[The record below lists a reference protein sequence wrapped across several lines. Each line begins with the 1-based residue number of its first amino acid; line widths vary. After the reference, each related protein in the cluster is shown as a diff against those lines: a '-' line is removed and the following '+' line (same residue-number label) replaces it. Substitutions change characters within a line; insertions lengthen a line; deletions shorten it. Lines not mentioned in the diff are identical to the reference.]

1 MHKMA
6 LQFVI
11 GVFVILSIQGVVQA
25 DDIALPDEVHIV
37 PPTPDIPH
45 TVAAFGGAWIGGAWD
60 GVLPHA
66 LIVEHLT
73 SDGTATVVYAYGDA
87 PEWRITRHWLRTT
100 GTIAHGQLRFA
111 LRDGKAHVRYT
122 HEDKATLLGFYD
134 TERAGSFVRL
144 TKTEATTSAALHR
157 TLHALQSRLQ
167 AETIA
172 IPLTTRDAAGV
183 PHTIQLEATLYRPAR
198 VGRLPLVIF
207 KHGSTG
213 PGVIPPSLTLRYEAQ
228 AHYFLQRGYAVLSP
242 MRKGRGR
249 SEGTYAEPYQCNTTA
264 VATGVA
270 SAMEDVDGVLEF
282 MLHQSYVDTDQLL
295 LAGIS
300 RGGYWSV
307 VYAGNGKYRG
317 RLKGVINF
325 VGGWMGDGCG
335 TDLNSPGYTDAAP
348 HISFPTLWLYAT
360 GDAYYSPQAI
370 QGYVRAYTAAG
381 GRAQVTLYDT
391 VPGNGHRLPMF
402 VSLWKPAVDQY
413 LAAIGFARQ

>member
-66 LIVEHLT
+66 LI
-73 SDGTATVVYAYGDA
+73 
-87 PEWRITRHWLRTT
+87 
-100 GTIAHGQLRFA
+100 
-111 LRDGKAHVRYT
+111 
-122 HEDKATLLGFYD
+122 
-134 TERAGSFVRL
+134 
-144 TKTEATTSAALHR
+144 
-157 TLHALQSRLQ
+157 
-167 AETIA
+167 
-172 IPLTTRDAAGV
+172 
-183 PHTIQLEATLYRPAR
+183 
-198 VGRLPLVIF
+198 
-207 KHGSTG
+207 
-213 PGVIPPSLTLRYEAQ
+213 
-228 AHYFLQRGYAVLSP
+228 
-242 MRKGRGR
+242 
-249 SEGTYAEPYQCNTTA
+249 
-264 VATGVA
+264 
-270 SAMEDVDGVLEF
+270 
-282 MLHQSYVDTDQLL
+282 QSYIDTDQLL

-300 RGGYWSV
+300 RGGYLSV